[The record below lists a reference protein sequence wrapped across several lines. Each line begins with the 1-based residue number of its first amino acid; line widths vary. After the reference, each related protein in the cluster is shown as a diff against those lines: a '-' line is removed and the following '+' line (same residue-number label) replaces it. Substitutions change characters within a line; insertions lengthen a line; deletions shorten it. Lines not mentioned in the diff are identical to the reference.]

1 MVPKEHKTGVV
12 SLPNCFNGI
21 MPGGSH
27 GHVALYIRPNSG
39 SKELPIFRDIRPMF
53 PFANFA
59 KSIRCLDCRI
69 SFSTCLNLGH
79 SKAADCRYGFPRA
92 AKQLRETGVFLQYG
106 NVHTRLPPCKACT
119 ATHYTLLVIHGSR
132 KKRVLI
138 VACCG

>member
-69 SFSTCLNLGH
+69 SFSTCLNLAKRQIAGMDFPELP
-79 SKAADCRYGFPRA
+79 SSYGKRGCFYSMVMYI
-92 AKQLRETGVFLQYG
+92 LGY
-106 NVHTRLPPCKACT
+106 LPVKHALLPII
-119 ATHYTLLVIHGSR
+119 HYSLFMAQEKSV
-132 KKRVLI
+132 
-138 VACCG
+138 C